1 MYAVPSTSMQA
12 TKLFPKYLTNIQRDR
27 HQVCDGRQKHRFNQ
41 KQQECSEENYFSY
54 ANTTAK
60 GVVDNN
66 KLQKK
71 NLNLHETASLFN
83 NKLKLDGI
91 ATLMTQT
98 VKNSPAT
105 GGYYL
110 NPLVSLYS
118 FPRGVDM
125 STYRENF
132 ETWNADRNMMTQNW
146 IEKNGDGTVSEW
158 GQNRKIRYQGFELT
172 VDATP
177 LLYRNFSWKSL
188 INMSANKNNIVTLH
202 PDYPELSYYEEGF
215 NAGYQM
221 RVKEGGSLG
230 DIYGNAFCR
239 NEDGSI
245 MVDEIHKGN
254 RRIIGRAQLV
264 FLKEGST
271 VQPRCSNVRRQQ
283 QSRSRRIWHAYYPEY
298 RL

>member
-1 MYAVPSTSMQA
+1 MCIRDSTTGNEKVQ
-12 TKLFPKYLTNIQRDR
+12 T
-27 HQVCDGRQKHRFNQ
+27 
-41 KQQECSEENYFSY
+41 YFSY

-60 GVVDNN
+60 GIVDNN
-66 KLQKK
+66 KLQKN

-158 GQNRKIRYQGFELT
+158 GQNPYWLKNRVLSGYKRYRAVASARANLHITDYFSLQVRGNVDYISDKFDNKMSVSYTHLT
-172 VDATP
+172 LPTI
-177 LLYRNFSWKSL
+177 L
-188 INMSANKNNIVTLH
+188 
-202 PDYPELSYYEEGF
+202 
-215 NAGYQM
+215 
-221 RVKEGGSLG
+221 RV
-230 DIYGNAFCR
+230 
-239 NEDGSI
+239 
-245 MVDEIHKGN
+245 
-254 RRIIGRAQLV
+254 
-264 FLKEGST
+264 
-271 VQPRCSNVRRQQ
+271 
-283 QSRSRRIWHAYYPEY
+283 
-298 RL
+298 